1 MSQEISFEEALKQL
15 EDTVDK
21 LERGELSLEDSLTE
35 FEKGVRLTK
44 FCSNKLDQAEERIEV
59 IKEENGEIGVESYNY
74 RGEGE

>member
-1 MSQEISFEEALKQL
+1 MSQEITFEEALKQL